1 MDQGENFSN
10 SKYFCQMIFG
20 KYCIKML
27 PQFILITQENY
38 VLGTFFNIFVIDLWR
53 KSIIQLAIIQ
63 NIEFGTKLS
72 CVFEIVIT
80 FWMKHA
86 ITMILVLK

>member
-1 MDQGENFSN
+1 MDQGENFSH

-27 PQFILITQENY
+27 PQFILIAQENY

-80 FWMKHA
+80 FEWNM
-86 ITMILVLK
+86 L